1 MTLHDLLAVKPNF
14 LADSRRCGQPNWA
27 RHGLILPTLL
37 MMLTC
42 LPSTLAQSS
51 ASIKGIVTDPSG
63 APVSAATVTA
73 KNTETGA
80 VRSASTDDAGWYQI
94 VWLAVG
100 QYEVAV
106 TKPGFQ
112 QAIRS
117 GIRLVVGQEAGVD
130 LKLQVSAVKAE
141 VRVAEDAPIVSTT
154 TRDISGLVGE
164 QQVKDLPLNGRSYDL
179 LLPLNP
185 GVVNFTWMKT
195 GGTGI
200 SNSTTGNNFA
210 VSGNR
215 PQQNLFLL
223 NGVEFTGA
231 AENNM
236 QPGGTSGMLLGVNAV
251 REFNV
256 QRDSYGAEF
265 GKRPGA
271 QVVIVT
277 QSGTNQW
284 HGTAFEFLRNNVLDA
299 KNFFDQGSA
308 PPFRRNQFGASTGGP
323 VRKDKTFLFGNYEGF
338 RQSLHQTSAALV
350 PDNNAR
356 AGFLPCQLVTPK
368 PNPCTPS
375 TSLVNVGLGP
385 GVAPLF
391 SLWPIP
397 DANAPDFGGIAE
409 VFSSPLQTI
418 TEDFGTA
425 RVDHI
430 FSQHDTL
437 SGIYTIDDGHDF
449 TATPLDPF
457 SSDVMT
463 LREQVV
469 SLEETHVFSPALV
482 NSARVG
488 FSRAGYFFTGEP
500 TPGTPAANVPGFLV
514 GHPVAAV
521 VVGGSAASNPTAQ
534 LGLAGSNNGS
544 NLPIARNL
552 YTFEDHIALTRG
564 RHQFEFGAWF
574 QRFQSNETIA
584 LSQFGQATFT
594 SLQTFLQGTISS
606 FLFDPSPTEMN
617 WRSLFDAFY
626 AQDTI
631 RVTPKLTLTLGFRD
645 EFSTGWNE
653 AHGRAANYFFTNGV
667 INSTP
672 HVGDSLF
679 QNNNAKVLP
688 QPRIGVAGSPLSPK
702 TVIRAGFGMYNDLQD
717 ALGYRADQNFPFNPT
732 YSLGTTV
739 SKLPINSVPAG
750 AKLVPGG
757 VDPNMKTPT
766 LISYSLRIQRELSPN
781 TSVTVGYVG
790 AHGYHEMIGIDAN
803 EPFPV
808 ICPASPCPAT
818 YPVATPAGP
827 GGNPPATPGFP
838 PGLAGQPVP
847 TGSYF
852 VPTTT
857 KANPALNNTWTWFSE
872 GVSSYNALQVDV
884 NRRFS
889 AGLTLR
895 GVYTFSKVLDD
906 GDSLNATTSGGGP
919 ALASNPFNLH
929 SDWGLGT
936 FDVRHVAVINASYA
950 LPIGH
955 GKLLHGDAQAFANN
969 LVGGWTVNSIVTLQG
984 GFPFSPQLS
993 YNPSGNGDTRN
1004 PVRPFKNPAFTG
1016 PIILGKPGKW
1026 FDPNAFLA
1034 PANVPSNLGF
1044 YGNVGRDTLIGPG
1057 LATWDFSVLKDTR
1070 IREGLNLQFRV
1081 EIFNLLDRANFNL
1094 PNAVVFTPS
1103 GVSPTA
1109 GVITS
1114 TSTASRQV
1122 QFGLKLLW

>member
-1 MTLHDLLAVKPNF
+1 MTLNSLSTMGRIS
-14 LADSRRCGQPNWA
+14 LADSRCRAVRSNEAQ
-27 RHGLILPTLL
+27 RRLTLL
-37 MMLTC
+37 ALFTMLSG
-42 LPSTLAQSS
+42 LPSACAQVS

-63 APVSAATVTA
+63 APVPAATVTT

-80 VRSASTDDAGWYQI
+80 ARSAITDDAGRYQI

-112 QAIRS
+112 EAIRS
-117 GIRLVVGQEAGVD
+117 GIRLVVGQEASVD

-141 VRVAEDAPIVSTT
+141 VRVREDAPIISTT

-185 GVVNFTWMKT
+185 GIVNFTWMKT

-236 QPGGTSGMLLGVNAV
+236 QPGGTSGMLLGVDAV

-256 QRDSYGAEF
+256 LRDSYGAEF
-265 GKRPGA
+265 GKRPGG

-284 HGTAFEFLRNNVLDA
+284 HGTAFEFLRNNALDA
-299 KNFFDQGSA
+299 PNFFDQGDA
-308 PPFRRNQFGASTGGP
+308 PPFRRNQFGASMGGP
-323 VRKDKTFLFGNYEGF
+323 VQKDKTFVFGNYEGF
-338 RQSLHQTSAALV
+338 RQSLHQTSAAFV
-350 PDNNAR
+350 PDLTSRANA
-356 AGFLPCQLVTPK
+356 A
-368 PNPCTPS
+368 PS
-375 TSLVNVGLGP
+375 VQ
-385 GVAPLF
+385 PLLN
-391 SLWPIP
+391 LWPTP
-397 DANAPDFGGIAE
+397 TAKDLDFAAPGTCPAPINCGIAE

-418 TEDFGTA
+418 REDFGTA

-430 FSQHDTL
+430 FSQRDTL
-437 SGIYTIDDGHDF
+437 SGIYTVDDGQDF

-482 NSARVG
+482 NSVRVG
-488 FSRAGYFFTGEP
+488 LSRAGYFFTGEP
-500 TPGTPAANVPGFLV
+500 TPGTPSASVPGFLI
-514 GHPVAAV
+514 GHPVGAV
-521 VVGGSAASNPTAQ
+521 VVGGSAASNPQAQ

-544 NLPIARNL
+544 NLSIARNL
-552 YTFEDHIALTRG
+552 YTFEDHVTLTRG
-564 RHQFEFGAWF
+564 PHQLEVGVWF

-594 SLQTFLQGTISS
+594 SLQTFLKGTISS

-617 WRSLFDAFY
+617 WRSLLGAWY
-626 AQDTI
+626 VQDTI
-631 RVTPKLTLTLGFRD
+631 RISPRLTVTLGFRD
-645 EFSTGWNE
+645 EFTTGWNE
-653 AHGRAANYFFTNGV
+653 AHGRASNYTFTNGV
-667 INSTP
+667 ISTQP
-672 HVGDSLF
+672 RVGDSLF
-679 QNNNAKVLP
+679 TVNNAKFLP
-688 QPRIGVAGSPLSPK
+688 RPRIGVAWSPVSAK

-717 ALGYRADQNFPFNPT
+717 ALGYRADQNAPFNPT
-732 YSLGTTV
+732 FTTPLSV
-739 SKLPINSVPAG
+739 SQLPINPAG
-750 AKLVPGG
+750 PFPANAKLIPGG
-757 VDPNMKTPT
+757 VQPDMQTPT
-766 LISYSLRIQRELSPN
+766 LISYSLRIQQQLSPN
-781 TSVTVGYVG
+781 TSLTVGYVG
-790 AHGYHEMIGIDAN
+790 SHGYHELIGIDAN

-818 YPVATPAGP
+818 YPATFPAGIA
-827 GGNPPATPGFP
+827 NT
-838 PGLAGQPVP
+838 PVP
-847 TGSYF
+847 AGTYF

-857 KANPALNNTWTWFSE
+857 KANPAIANTWTWFSE
-872 GVSSYNALQVDV
+872 GDSSYNALQVDV

-889 AGLTLR
+889 GGLTVR

-919 ALASNPFNLH
+919 ALASNPFNLR
-929 SDWGLGT
+929 SDRGLGT
-936 FDVRHVAVINASYA
+936 FDVRHVAVANATYA
-950 LPIGH
+950 LPVGR
-955 GKLLHGDAQAFANN
+955 GKRFLSG
-969 LVGGWTVNSIVTLQG
+969 LVGLGNAAASGWMVNSIVTLQG

-993 YNPSGNGDTRN
+993 YNPSNNGDTRN
-1004 PVRPFKNPAFTG
+1004 PMRPFANPAFTG
-1016 PIILGKPGKW
+1016 PVILGNPSQW
-1026 FDPNAFLA
+1026 FNPNAFLA
-1034 PANVPSNLGF
+1034 PANTAANGGF

-1070 IREGLNLQFRV
+1070 IRERVNLQFRA

-1114 TSTASRQV
+1114 TSTTSRQV